1 MVLIKMMMPITT
13 DSGDIKEKLLANPK
27 RVLSIAKNMG
37 VDVTRVERIYD
48 DLVNDSFLG
57 DEWFGRLEDMVDLAV
72 NAIIDALKMEFRK
85 QGLEEFDVEK
95 YFLNAMLELKRGTAG
110 SIRKAQDY
118 IKIAKMEA
126 KRQENMK
133 KGALR
138 TIYEIET
145 LLKETKEVDK
155 AWAPENEYTKME
167 SSLKEILGASERRNY
182 ELAQFLA
189 NAALERVKELRD
201 VKYFALRYAAK
212 SSHIV
217 GKVKSEKLSP
227 SLDSNENIIRLNT
240 LLSTIKH
247 FLEQES
253 YQTALL
259 LAKEVKNEAE
269 KLLPSDK
276 TRISNYICP
285 LCFSIDCPNPYCN
298 LSISPSPLLEETC
311 RTYCNCG
318 TLYHICCVQKGN
330 TLICASCRNP
340 LKG

>member
-1 MVLIKMMMPITT
+1 MIMPNIPP
-13 DSGDIKEKLLANPK
+13 GEDIKEKLLANPK

-37 VDVTRVERIYD
+37 ANVSRVERIYD
-48 DLVNDSFLG
+48 DLMNDSFLG
-57 DEWFGRLEDMVDLAV
+57 DAWFGRLEEMVDLAV
-72 NAIIDALKMEFRK
+72 IAIIDALKMEFRK

-95 YFLNAMLELKRGTAG
+95 YFLNAMLELKRGTPG
-110 SIRKAQDY
+110 SIRRAQDY

-145 LLKETKEVDK
+145 ILKETREVDK
-155 AWAPENEYTKME
+155 ALAPENEYLKME
-167 SSLKEILGASERRNY
+167 SSLKEILGAAERRNY
-182 ELAQFLA
+182 ELAQYLA
-189 NAALERVKELRD
+189 NAALERMKKLRD
-201 VKYFALRYAAK
+201 MKYFALRYAAK

-217 GKVKSEKLSP
+217 GKVKTENPSS
-227 SLDSNENIIRLNT
+227 SLDTNENIIRLNT

-247 FLEQES
+247 FLEEES

-285 LCFSIDCPNPYCN
+285 LCFGTDCPNPYCN

-318 TLYHICCVQKGN
+318 TFYHICCVQKRE
-330 TLICASCRNP
+330 TLTCASCRNP